1 MGSQRVGHD
10 VTLTFTLLVAQRLRI
25 HRPRQETQV
34 PSLDWE
40 DPLEKGM
47 ATCSGILAWKI
58 SWTEEAGGFQSLGS
72 QKSKT

>member
-1 MGSQRVGHD
+1 MGSQRVEHD
-10 VTLTFTLLVAQRLRI
+10 VTFTFTLLVAQRLRI
-25 HRPRQETQV
+25 HRPRQETRV

-47 ATCSGILAWKI
+47 ATCSGLLAWKI
-58 SWTEEAGGFQSLGS
+58 SWTEEPGGFQSLGS